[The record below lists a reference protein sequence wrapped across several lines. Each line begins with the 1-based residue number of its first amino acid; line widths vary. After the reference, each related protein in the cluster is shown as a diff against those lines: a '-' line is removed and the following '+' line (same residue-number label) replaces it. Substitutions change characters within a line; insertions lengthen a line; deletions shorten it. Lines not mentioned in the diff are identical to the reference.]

1 LGRKLKIAEGVIELN
16 PRVKEVKPLPDYK
29 LLLTF
34 DNSEVKVYDLSQSLR
49 NGVFKELE
57 DINLF
62 NSVKATHGTVQWMH
76 GQDICPDTL
85 YLDSV
90 EYAGEG

>member
-1 LGRKLKIAEGVIELN
+1 MIELN

-34 DNSEVKVYDLSQSLR
+34 DNSEVKVYNFSQSLGT
-49 NGVFKELE
+49 GVFKELE

-62 NSVKATHGTVQWMH
+62 NSVKAAHGTVQWIH

-90 EYAGEG
+90 EYAGEGQSI